1 MLNKDNYVPWSF
13 CLLCYTKIKPNGNL
27 IYNSI
32 IHGPYVRRMIPE
44 PGDPDRDVPIAK
56 TFHEQTD
63 EELTDKEV
71 RQMEADDQA
80 IQTILMG
87 LPEDI
92 YDVVMAAPV
101 IFISSNVLVE
111 SVRSSF
117 PRVILIGSISIEV
130 PVTLEVG
137 AAAVTSLAGV
147 LELDTH
153 SSSEADPSESSP
165 PPISVA
171 PMIPTAPILP
181 APSTTVAPSS
191 EYPLAPVV
199 APPGIRR
206 RQAILI
212 RHGEDIHIG
221 QLYRTHPGGPL
232 RALTARK
239 SVIPLSSHCLALRY
253 TSHHLDHF
261 TSGSSSHSSSD
272 HSSGHS
278 ISGHSLSEHTPPG
291 TTDADLSTLPKFIH
305 PSLARTLRCSE
316 AYLRWRSSPLSA
328 MSPAA
333 TVTLSIHANRALV
346 PSRAD
351 LLPPRKRFRDSISPE
366 DCVEKDINTDVLEDI
381 EANATAI
388 EVVVDRDFEARVD
401 ACIDIEVDVG
411 VDVKDEVESSNRGT
425 MEVGVDVVA
434 RIDIPD
440 AMLML
445 DAVKHLE
452 QVKEGL
458 QDIY

>member
-1 MLNKDNYVPWSF
+1 MYIMTSRLRTRFSF
-13 CLLCYTKIKPNGNL
+13 QAPFEGVTNWYQSQG
-27 IYNSI
+27 Y
-32 IHGPYVRRMIPE
+32 RE
-44 PGDPDRDVPIAK
+44 P
-56 TFHEQTD
+56 
-63 EELTDKEV
+63 
-71 RQMEADDQA
+71 
-80 IQTILMG
+80 
-87 LPEDI
+87 
-92 YDVVMAAPV
+92 
-101 IFISSNVLVE
+101 
-111 SVRSSF
+111 
-117 PRVILIGSISIEV
+117 VILIDSISIEV
-130 PVTLEVG
+130 PVASEVG
-137 AAAVTSLAGV
+137 AAAVASPAGV

-153 SSSEADPSESSP
+153 SSSKADPSESSP
-165 PPISVA
+165 PPISVN
-171 PMIPTAPILP
+171 LW
-181 APSTTVAPSS
+181 
-191 EYPLAPVV
+191 
-199 APPGIRR
+199 
-206 RQAILI
+206 
-212 RHGEDIHIG
+212 
-221 QLYRTHPGGPL
+221 
-232 RALTARK
+232 ALTARK

-346 PSRAD
+346 HSRAD

-381 EANATAI
+381 EVNATAI

-458 QDIY
+458 QDIYDHVIEIPLQRIENIGMGQRELESRSVIAGGERASLL